1 MLSKNTLAIKP
12 YNHTI
17 MQVSTHPQVFVHTVT
32 VEIVAENEAHCIIS
46 FSNEKEKILRMMGV
60 NLKEGTHNIRL
71 DDLESLTAGIYRL
84 EVKNSDGKSL
94 YKIQLFK
101 Q

>member
-1 MLSKNTLAIKP
+1 MFFKDPLTIKP
-12 YNHTI
+12 ILNT
-17 MQVSTHPQVFVHTVT
+17 MQVSTSPRIFVHTVT
-32 VEIVAENEAHCIIS
+32 VEIVAENEGHCIIS

-60 NLKEGTHNIRL
+60 NLKEGTHNICL
-71 DDLESLTAGIYRL
+71 DDLESLTAGTYRL
-84 EVKNSDGKSL
+84 EVRNSDGKSL